1 MKDRRKRIELLKL
14 EIEKLELK
22 ILNAENMGKKHFASR
37 MRLIH
42 EKKNNTL
49 NSWILNS

>member
-14 EIEKLELK
+14 EIEKLELE
-22 ILNAENMGKKHFASR
+22 IIEVESVGKRHFANR
-37 MRLIH
+37 LRLIH
-42 EKKNNTL
+42 ERKNNTL

>member
-14 EIEKLELK
+14 EIEKIELE
-22 ILNAENMGKKHFASR
+22 IIEAENVGKKHFASR
-37 MRLIH
+37 LRLIH
-42 EKKNNTL
+42 ERKNNIL